1 MTDPRNTQTE
11 SSSPAEGEEPLGDD
25 HIEAEIVEMPDVEPT
40 AEMLGM
46 TLPDDPDEA
55 QRLLLRELS
64 EARQETGEI
73 LVNLQRVAAE
83 FDNFRK
89 RVERDQ
95 VENVGRASQRVI
107 ESLLPV
113 LDSLDAA
120 MATEAT
126 TEAETKMLNGIASTK
141 DLLLEAL
148 AREGFEPIE
157 VFLAEIRVFDPPI
170 QCIVVVGQ
178 CDVPQNSVVQ
188 FSAIH
193 FLLRIDNPERE
204 GEFSLGVQVPNQP
217 TFALT
222 QRQRKLS
229 HFIGC
234 SSPPSKNPPVV
245 RPVRAARIGERP
257 QRQQHLNE
265 QPSNKAIQT
274 RFAERR

>member
-25 HIEAEIVEMPDVEPT
+25 HIEAEILEIPDVEPT
-40 AEMLGM
+40 AEMLGIA
-46 TLPDDPDEA
+46 LPDDPDEA

-157 VFLAEIRVFDPPI
+157 ALGRPFDPALHEAVSMTPGEGD
-170 QCIVVVGQ
+170 QVVEQELRKGYTMRGRVIRPALVSVGH
-178 CDVPQNSVVQ
+178 
-188 FSAIH
+188 A
-193 FLLRIDNPERE
+193 
-204 GEFSLGVQVPNQP
+204 
-217 TFALT
+217 
-222 QRQRKLS
+222 
-229 HFIGC
+229 
-234 SSPPSKNPPVV
+234 
-245 RPVRAARIGERP
+245 
-257 QRQQHLNE
+257 
-265 QPSNKAIQT
+265 
-274 RFAERR
+274 